1 MQKSIL
7 ISDAQVRPVG
17 ISVEEGM
24 KALKCE
30 IRKLAKTKSETFSYL
45 CGEKVT
51 YGEVAMTMAGF
62 FAFMAAAVL
71 GGFIMGGG
79 GDVVM
84 AKKIS
89 TKQLLETYKQVY
101 PDVTSTTCSVS
112 SEKDS
117 FSTKTAFD
125 LALKIGKMT
134 HSYPLWVQ
142 VAKKKIVI
150 IKSREFLKNLDRM
163 KKGTRVRYFDPR
175 HPEICCEGVIA
186 KEGVLYSGAA
196 PQIFVE
202 SEEYDAD
209 GETPVFAVFW
219 RPMEEMSEK

>member
-1 MQKSIL
+1 
-7 ISDAQVRPVG
+7 
-17 ISVEEGM
+17 
-24 KALKCE
+24 
-30 IRKLAKTKSETFSYL
+30 
-45 CGEKVT
+45 
-51 YGEVAMTMAGF
+51 
-62 FAFMAAAVL
+62 
-71 GGFIMGGG
+71 
-79 GDVVM
+79 M

-117 FSTKTAFD
+117 FSAKTAFD

-186 KEGVLYSGAA
+186 QEGVS
-196 PQIFVE
+196 I
-202 SEEYDAD
+202 
-209 GETPVFAVFW
+209 PVRLLRF
-219 RPMEEMSEK
+219 S